1 MRLKILYFASARD
14 IVGKK
19 GELLTIDDDARTVSE
34 LADMLQ
40 GMHPGLRGLEN
51 ATRYAVNLEIVEGD
65 AVLHE
70 GDEVGVLPAV
80 TGG

>member
-1 MRLKILYFASARD
+1 MHLKILYFASARD
-14 IVGKK
+14 IVGKRR
-19 GELLTIDDDARTVSE
+19 ELLSVDDARTVGE
-34 LADMLQ
+34 LVERLQ
-40 GMHPGLRGLEN
+40 DIHPGLRGLKS
-51 ATRYAVNLEIVEGD
+51 TRYAVNLEIVDGG

>member
-14 IVGKK
+14 IAGKK
-19 GELLTIDDDARTVSE
+19 EEFVSIDDAKTVRE
-34 LADMLQ
+34 LAKKLQ
-40 GMHPGLRGLEN
+40 AMHQGLKALEKT
-51 ATRYAVNLEIVEGD
+51 TRYTINFEIVGGD
-65 AVLHE
+65 AILHE

>member
-14 IVGKK
+14 IAGKK
-19 GELLTIDDDARTVSE
+19 GELLSVDGETTIKE
-34 LADMLQ
+34 LAVRLED
-40 GMHPGLRGLEN
+40 MHPGLKSLRK
-51 ATRYAVNLEIVEGD
+51 AVRYAVNLEVVEGD
-65 AVLHE
+65 IALQD